1 MIGGL
6 PRETFL
12 TRAGAGTGQSIMI
25 TGTLGDSA
33 IGLDWLKRGG
43 GGENA
48 CARKHLYPEP
58 RLREGKRALE
68 LGAAAA
74 IDVSDGLLRDLGHIC
89 EESGVGAR
97 IMAQEIPIS
106 AAAFE
111 TARELDED
119 ALGAALSGGEDYEL
133 IVIADEENA
142 LAMRAEI
149 GLVRIGEITQGSG
162 VTVLDASGRMM
173 QLEKT
178 GYDHFGGA

>member
-1 MIGGL
+1 M
-6 PRETFL
+6 
-12 TRAGAGTGQSIMI
+12 
-25 TGTLGDSA
+25 
-33 IGLDWLKRGG
+33 
-43 GGENA
+43 
-48 CARKHLYPEP
+48 
-58 RLREGKRALE
+58 REGKRALE